1 MFRLIGAPISRPRG
15 AIWAAEGVAA
25 RGRMS
30 EQRGAMQAAVV
41 ALGRISELHAAMSEA
56 AIGAMSGRIGRT

>member
-30 EQRGAMQAAVV
+30 EQRAMQAAAV

-56 AIGAMSGRIGRT
+56 EIGAMSGRIGRT